1 MSALK
6 ATPQFPRR
14 LPVVQGEGQGFSAA
28 RGAGRGWGQGGGGHW
43 CSWYTQRAYNLA
55 GEADSFRSEDD
66 AEQGSAHDVWPEGD
80 CQLSG
85 GP

>member
-14 LPVVQGEGQGFSAA
+14 LPAVHGEGQGFPLPRALA
-28 RGAGRGWGQGGGGHW
+28 EAGGQGGGGRR
-43 CSWYTQRAYNLA
+43 CSLYTQRAYNLA
-55 GEADSFRSEDD
+55 GEADGFRSEDD